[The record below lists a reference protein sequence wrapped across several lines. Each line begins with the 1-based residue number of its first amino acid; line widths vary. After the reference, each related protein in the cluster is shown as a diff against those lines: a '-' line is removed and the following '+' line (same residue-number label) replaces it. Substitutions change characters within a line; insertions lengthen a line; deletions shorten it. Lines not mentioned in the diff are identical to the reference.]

1 MSVIQALSLR
11 LNQKLTAGYLFIPL
25 FAFCLLFSTPAK
37 SEWRPTQSVGL
48 TTTPPL
54 QVTNLSG
61 KPVELT
67 SYKGRVVLLNFWA
80 TWCEPCREEF
90 DELIHLQEKYKAKGL
105 VVLAVN
111 LAEMKPRIYQYLKSA
126 GIPENAVEI
135 LRDQNSLTYKTWKAR
150 GLPNTFLINK
160 AGQVQA
166 VWVGAIE
173 DADSNAV
180 KLQIEKLINQ

>member
-1 MSVIQALSLR
+1 
-11 LNQKLTAGYLFIPL
+11 
-25 FAFCLLFSTPAK
+25 
-37 SEWRPTQSVGL
+37 
-48 TTTPPL
+48 
-54 QVTNLSG
+54 
-61 KPVELT
+61 
-67 SYKGRVVLLNFWA
+67 
-80 TWCEPCREEF
+80 
-90 DELIHLQEKYKAKGL
+90 
-105 VVLAVN
+105 
-111 LAEMKPRIYQYLKSA
+111 MKPRIYQYLKSA

-180 KLQIEKLINQ
+180 KLHIEKLINQ